1 MHARR
6 LIPLLGILCAL
17 VAAPA
22 ASAKQIESVRAC
34 GSDGCVTTRD
44 AAIIAGLMDGG
55 SPTVPPRAADGAIR
69 LTATIVEKPGGDPV
83 GQFDSWWVPSL
94 KLLVAEDGTWMPLP
108 AAAADALAALDL
120 QPMPASAMGSIAM
133 SSPPPSSTLP
143 PPDDG
148 GAPTWLL
155 IVAGLALAGVLVA
168 AVLYAQRPR
177 QSRPRQS
184 ATRRRAASR
193 S

>member
-1 MHARR
+1 
-6 LIPLLGILCAL
+6 
-17 VAAPA
+17 
-22 ASAKQIESVRAC
+22 VRAC

-44 AAIIAGLMDGG
+44 PAIIAGLMDGG
-55 SPTVPPRAADGAIR
+55 SPTEPPGPADGVIR
-69 LTATIVEKPGGDPV
+69 LTATVVEKPGGDPV
-83 GQFDSWWVPSL
+83 GRFDSWWVPSL
-94 KLLVAEDGTWMPLP
+94 KLLVSEDGTWMPLP

-120 QPMPASAMGSIAM
+120 QPMPPSVMGSVAM
-133 SSPPPSSTLP
+133 SSPLPSSQLP

-168 AVLYAQRPR
+168 AAFYTQRPR

-184 ATRRRAASR
+184 VTT
-193 S
+193 